1 MEPNP
6 LNPGHVYK
14 QTESKLGTSSALNP
28 YDIVRKVILPFW
40 PIYAIS
46 LVIAFFAAR
55 VYIRYQIPVYQVFGK
70 VLLKED
76 GGAEGAILKEF
87 DIFAA
92 QKSVDNE
99 IEIIRSSDITGKVAR
114 NLNTYISIRQE
125 GKVRTNIMP
134 FHFAINFEALDED
147 SISTVNN
154 LELVFNSD
162 RKSFTISGTK
172 YPLKDQMITIN
183 GTSFQLTVDQLLAS
197 QVNFNTPYY
206 LSIRDIKAETA
217 RISNAVTAAQVGK
230 KTTII
235 AITYSDQNVEN
246 AQKILNEIVDVY
258 TNSSVADKR
267 RSAQFSLDFIDQRL
281 RLINGELDSVERN
294 IEQYKSANGIYDIS
308 SQASLYLSSVK
319 ETDQKIAEL
328 DLQLS
333 VLADIENYINQKQN
347 TTGTVPSVM
356 GFNEPLLSALL
367 SKLYDLETDLS
378 KRKKISGYQ
387 DETYVTLEEEIIK
400 TKRSIK
406 ENIRNIRSNLNI
418 AKIKYTQ
425 QSGEKN
431 GLLSAIPAKERTLV
445 DISRQQ
451 SIKNE
456 IYTFLLEKREES
468 AISFAATVSDIRII
482 EKAFGG
488 SQIAPKPTMNY
499 VFAFSISFIIP
510 FLFVY
515 WWVLLNP
522 KIKFREDIESLTE
535 IPIIGEIMYDNQK
548 RSIIVGIKDRG
559 IIAESVRSIRTKISN
574 FRWQNKKSVHTIL
587 VSSSVPGEGKTFV
600 SINLGISFSL
610 SGQKVVLIGADMR
623 KPTLHKPF
631 NLQARNGL
639 SSYLS
644 GANDLDSIIYP
655 TEYDGLSIIPSGVIP
670 PNPTELFESDQMEVF
685 FIELKKRFD
694 IILID
699 TPPLGLVSDAEL
711 IAKFVDMSIFVVRQN
726 KTHKD
731 AIVEVIEK
739 ARKTGLFPN
748 ISLIFNGLKPTGI
761 GRYAYYGYGGYGYSG
776 YGYGGYNYG
785 YGYYGS
791 GVKKTGYGYFL
802 KKIFKK

>member
-1 MEPNP
+1 METTP
-6 LNPGHVYK
+6 LNNGQVY
-14 QTESKLGTSSALNP
+14 QPSESKLGKSSALNP

-40 PIYAIS
+40 PVYAIA

-55 VYIRYQIPVYQVFGK
+55 VYIRSQIPVFQVFGK
-70 VLLKED
+70 VLLKEN

-99 IEIIRSSDITGKVAR
+99 IEIIRSSDITNKVVR
-114 NLNTYISIRQE
+114 NLNTYVSIRQE
-125 GKVRTNIMP
+125 GKVRTNVMP
-134 FHFAINFEALDED
+134 FHFAVNFEALDED
-147 SISTVNN
+147 SINGVSN
-154 LELVFNSD
+154 LELVFSND
-162 RKSFTISGTK
+162 RKTFTIGGSK
-172 YPLKDQMITIN
+172 YKLKDQIIVIN
-183 GTSFQLTVDQLLAS
+183 GTEYQLTVDQLLAS

-206 LSIRDIKAETA
+206 LSFRDMKSETA
-217 RISNAVTAAQVGK
+217 RISNSVTATQVGK

-235 AITYSDQNVEN
+235 AITYSDQNIEN
-246 AQKILNEIVDVY
+246 AQKILNELVDVY
-258 TNSSVADKR
+258 TNQSIADKR

-281 RLINGELDSVERN
+281 RLINGELDSVERS
-294 IEQYKSANGIYDIS
+294 IEEYKSANGIFDIS
-308 SQASLYLSSVK
+308 SQASIYLSTVK

-333 VLADIENYINQKQN
+333 VLADIENYVNQKQN
-347 TTGTVPSVM
+347 SPGTVPSVM

-367 SKLYDLETDLS
+367 TKLYELETDLS
-378 KRKKISGYQ
+378 KRKKISGFQ
-387 DETYVTLEEEIIK
+387 DEMYVSLEEEIIK
-400 TKRSIK
+400 TRRSIK

-418 AKIKYTQ
+418 AKINYTQ
-425 QSGEKN
+425 KLGEKN
-431 GLLSAIPAKERTLV
+431 GLLSGIPAKERTLI

-456 IYTFLLEKREES
+456 IYTYLLEKREES

-488 SQIAPKPTMNY
+488 AQVAPKPTMNY

-535 IPIIGEIMYDNQK
+535 IPIIGEIMYDDQK
-548 RSIIVGIKDRG
+548 RTIIVGMKDRG
-559 IIAESVRSIRTKISN
+559 IIAESVRTIRTKISN
-574 FRWQNKKSVHTIL
+574 FRWQKKKSCHTIL

-600 SINLGISFSL
+600 SVNLGISFSL
-610 SGQKVVLIGADMR
+610 SGQKVLLIGADMR

-631 NLQARNGL
+631 KLQTRNGL

-644 GANDLDSIIYP
+644 GANDVDSIIYP

-670 PNPTELFESDQMEVF
+670 PNPTELFESEQ
-685 FIELKKRFD
+685 IEILFADLKKRFD
-694 IILID
+694 LIIID

-711 IAKFVDMSIFVVRQN
+711 MAKFVDMSIFVVRQN

-731 AIVEVIEK
+731 AIGEVIEK

-748 ISLIFNGLKPTGI
+748 VNLIFNGLKPTGI

-776 YGYGGYNYG
+776 YGYGGYGYG
-785 YGYYGS
+785 YGYYGG

-802 KKIFKK
+802 KKLFK